1 MEQLKCL
8 QRVFNDMESVQ
19 VITKN
24 WQKNR
29 CKIKQDIKLNGISL
43 QIFLK
48 VSRENVVKGTT
59 SKC

>member
-1 MEQLKCL
+1 MIW
-8 QRVFNDMESVQ
+8 RVFK

-48 VSRENVVKGTT
+48 VSREKVVEGNT
-59 SKC
+59 SKCS